1 MFISEGGSNTE
12 RTFKLVPTGSHLG
25 ICYGIVELGTQQYV
39 YQGEQ
44 KAGKMLR
51 LLFELH
57 GEDGDGQPLT
67 LDDGRPLSI
76 SQRYTKSLH
85 EKAKLRQHIVSW
97 RGGKD
102 LTPEELG
109 QVPGQTGYNIRT
121 LIGKHCMLTVKHSVK
136 NDRTFANVDNVTQVP
151 AVIRK
156 LGLPDMV
163 NSEVYF
169 SFDEFSI
176 NDFNKVSQGLQ
187 KVIMLSPE
195 YQKATN
201 KAPAKPSRF
210 ADANDW
216 FDKHE
221 QLNSNKGMEEDDDSI
236 PF

>member
-12 RTFKLVPTGSHLG
+12 RTFKLVPTGSHLA
-25 ICYGIVELGTQQYV
+25 ICFGIVELGTQEYV
-39 YQGEQ
+39 YLGEQ
-44 KAGKMLR
+44 KSGKMLR
-51 LLFELH
+51 LMFELH

-67 LDDGRPLSI
+67 LDDGRPLFI

-136 NDRTFANVDNVTQVP
+136 NDKTFANVDGITQVP

-169 SFDEFSI
+169 SFDSFSMD
-176 NDFNKVSQGLQ
+176 DFNKVSQGLQ
-187 KVIMLSPE
+187 RVIALSPE
-195 YQKATN
+195 YKRATTVR
-201 KAPAKPSRF
+201 PSRPSKQ
-210 ADANDW
+210 AEASEW
-216 FDKHE
+216 FDRHARA
-221 QLNSNKGMEEDDDSI
+221 NGNKGIEEDDDDI

>member
-1 MFISEGGSNTE
+1 MFISEGNTTE
-12 RTFKLVPTGSHLG
+12 RTFKLVPTGSHLA
-25 ICYGIVELGTQQYV
+25 ICYGIVDLGTQSYV

-44 KAGKMLR
+44 KANKMLR

-57 GEDGDGQPLT
+57 GEDAEGQPLT

-85 EKAKLRQHIVSW
+85 ENSKLRQHIVSW

-109 QVPGQTGYNIRT
+109 QMPGKTGYNIRG
-121 LIGKHCMLTVKHSVK
+121 LIGKHCMLTIKHSIK
-136 NDRTFANVDNVTQVP
+136 ADKTWANIDTITQVP

-163 NSEVYF
+163 NSEIYF
-169 SFDEFSI
+169 SFDEFSM
-176 NDFNKVSQGLQ
+176 DHFNKVSQGLQ

-195 YQKATN
+195 YQRATTSR
-201 KAPAKPSRF
+201 APVRPSKQ
-210 ADANDW
+210 AEAEDW

-221 QLNSNKGMEEDDDSI
+221 RTNANKGMDEDDDI

>member
-12 RTFKLVPTGSHLG
+12 RTFKLVPTGSHLA
-25 ICYGIVELGTQQYV
+25 ICYGIVDLGTQQYV

-121 LIGKHCMLTVKHSVK
+121 LIGKHCMLTVKHSLK
-136 NDRTFANVDNVTQVP
+136 ADKTFANVDGITQVP

-169 SFDEFSI
+169 SFDSFSM
-176 NDFNKVSQGLQ
+176 DELNKVSQGLQ

-195 YQKATN
+195 YQRASTSK
-201 KAPAKPSRF
+201 PARPSKQ
-210 ADANDW
+210 AEAEDW

-221 QLNSNKGMEEDDDSI
+221 KINANKGMEDDDDQI